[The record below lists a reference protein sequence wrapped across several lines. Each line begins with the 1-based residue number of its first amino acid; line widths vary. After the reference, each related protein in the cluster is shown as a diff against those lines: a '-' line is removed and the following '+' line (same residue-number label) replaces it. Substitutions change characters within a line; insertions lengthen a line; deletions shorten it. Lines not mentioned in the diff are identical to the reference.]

1 MSVDQRLLLVT
12 SDDEVGRALHEAF
25 GPALAVTTARS
36 AEEALAHLGARYYA
50 ILLADYALPDRDGA
64 WLLAETKRVAPWARR
79 VLLSATAVPE
89 LFELSDAG
97 VIELFVP
104 KPLDPEEL
112 RPYLP
117 PAAPAGA

>member
-12 SDDEVGRALHEAF
+12 SDDEVGRTLHGAF
-25 GPALAVTTARS
+25 GSALDVTAARS
-36 AEEALAHLGARYYA
+36 ADEALAHLGARYYA
-50 ILLADYALPDRDGA
+50 ILLADYALPNRDGA
-64 WLLAETKRVAPWARR
+64 WLLAEAKRVAPWARR

-89 LFELSDAG
+89 LFDLSEKG

-117 PAAPAGA
+117 AAPAGA